1 MKKLSKQ
8 FFNII
13 SSQLLGHFAIDV
25 LCYTLFLVLQLGNIS
40 FNKPI
45 DNALKDIPQESSQR
59 DYAQIATNFRSNN
72 TRILRNSN
80 NHNRNKKLFNISN
93 CATISVNTLFELPKR
108 VFIAIKT
115 TNCYYKSNLL
125 ITSIPIRA
133 GPIVC

>member
-8 FFNII
+8 FFNLL
-13 SSQLLGHFAIDV
+13 SNQLLGHFTIAV
-25 LCYTLFLVLQLGNIS
+25 LCYTLFLVLQIGNFS

-45 DNALKDIPQESSQR
+45 DNALKDIPQEISQSN
-59 DYAQIATNFRSNN
+59 YAQIASNFRSNN

-80 NHNRNKKLFNISN
+80 NHNRNKKLFNFSN
-93 CATISVNTLFELPKR
+93 CATIDVNTLFELPQR
-108 VFIAIKT
+108 VFTAIKT
-115 TNCYYKSNLL
+115 TNCYYKSFLL